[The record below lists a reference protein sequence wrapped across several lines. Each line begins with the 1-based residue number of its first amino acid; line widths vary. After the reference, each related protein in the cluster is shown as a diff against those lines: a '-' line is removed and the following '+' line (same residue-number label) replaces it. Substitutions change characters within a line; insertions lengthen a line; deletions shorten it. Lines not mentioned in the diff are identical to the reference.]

1 MPTPASQD
9 EVTEAALYG
18 RGTDAASVDGHT
30 PSRPRTA
37 SQGWWGSFQ
46 HTRRDGRAA
55 AWSAFAQTLQ
65 EAERYRAAVLAYWR
79 AMRRDPVDFPSRHNA
94 GHLLR
99 WLGHTAAAKA
109 TFRELLA
116 INPHDAV
123 AAGQLGHLLVDEG
136 NTRGYHEAEGL
147 LRRALDL
154 GADRAAVLVPLCRLL
169 AAQEREREI
178 LALTETETAPAVLNQ
193 RGQAQAALGDFRGA
207 RESFHAVVRQNPNH
221 ARAWHHLSSL
231 KLLADAPAVIGR
243 GSETAADILADK
255 AAHAEGQDRVQF
267 AFSAGAAL
275 EHAGR
280 YGEAWSWY
288 TDGNARIHARLTP
301 DVARIEDH
309 ERRLAETYT
318 APVLNQLT
326 RGQIT
331 TPGPAPVF
339 VMGMPRSGTTL
350 MERILGAHPEA
361 APLGERADLQE
372 IQNTMAPGDES
383 ARIAWPECAAHLRP
397 VAAGAIAGAYLA
409 RVNALAPNAG
419 VAVDKMPEQFKQAGL
434 IAATM
439 PQARIIHM
447 RRDPRDTG
455 LSCYTARF
463 HDGLDWTFSLED
475 IARRYQSYERLMT
488 HWRALLPSRCFL
500 EVDYEALVREPHQQV
515 ARVLDFLGLN
525 WDARCVEGHH
535 ETEGPVRTMSMGQV
549 RSGISDTSVGRWRR
563 FGRERV
569 APLASIRS

>member
-1 MPTPASQD
+1 M
-9 EVTEAALYG
+9 ALDG
-18 RGTDAASVDGHT
+18 CSTDAVSSSGDAPAQS
-30 PSRPRTA
+30 PTA
-37 SQGWWGSFQ
+37 AQGWWGSLKR
-46 HTRRDGRAA
+46 TRRDGRAG
-55 AWSAFAQTLQ
+55 AWRAFAATLQ
-65 EAERYRAAVLAYWR
+65 EAGRSRAAVLAYWR

-94 GHLLR
+94 GRLLR
-99 WLGHTAAAKA
+99 WLGHTASAKA

-123 AAGQLGHLLVDEG
+123 AAGQLGHLLVDDG

-178 LALTETETAPAVLNQ
+178 LALTEAETAPVVLNQ
-193 RGQAQAALGDFRGA
+193 RGQAQAALGDFQGA
-207 RESFHAVVRQNPNH
+207 RESFHAVVWQDPDD
-221 ARAWHHLSSL
+221 ARAWHHLASL
-231 KLLADAPAVIGR
+231 KLLDGAPAVIGR
-243 GSETAADILADK
+243 ESEAAPDILADK
-255 AAHAEGQDRVQF
+255 AAHAEGRDREQLAF
-267 AFSAGAAL
+267 AAGAAL

-280 YGEAWSWY
+280 YEEAWSWY
-288 TDGNARIHARLTP
+288 TDGNARIHARLKP
-301 DVARIEDH
+301 DVAGIADH
-309 ERRLAETYT
+309 ERRLVETYT
-318 APVLNQLT
+318 APVLNQLA
-326 RGQIT
+326 RGRVT

-339 VMGMPRSGTTL
+339 VVGMPRSGTTL

-372 IQNTMAPGDES
+372 IQNTMTPGDGS
-383 ARIAWPECAAHLRP
+383 ARVAWPERAAQLSP

-439 PQARIIHM
+439 PQAKIIHM

-463 HDGLDWTFSLED
+463 HDGLNWTFSLAD
-475 IARRYQSYERLMT
+475 IARRHKSYEHLMA
-488 HWRALLPSRCFL
+488 HWRALLPSSCFL
-500 EVDYEALVREPHQQV
+500 EVGYEDLVREPHQEV
-515 ARVLDFLGLN
+515 ARVLDFLGLA

-549 RSGISDTSVGRWRR
+549 RGGISAASVGRWRR
-563 FGRERV
+563 FGHARV
-569 APLASIRS
+569 RPLAAVRS